1 MPATEPGVLALSGP
15 VTFDHTASLAARLRG
30 QAGQAQALDWSGV
43 TQVDSSAVALM
54 LELARAAGHRHQQ
67 QVQQQPW
74 KLRTRRTSLR
84 MPSRGH
90 SIPLRS
96 GYQRL
101 RGCLL

>member
-67 QVQQQPW
+67 RQLPA
-74 KLRTRRTSLR
+74 SLLSLIALYGVNDLVCA
-84 MPSRGH
+84 P
-90 SIPLRS
+90 
-96 GYQRL
+96 
-101 RGCLL
+101 

>member
-15 VTFDHTASLAARLRG
+15 VTFDHPASLAARLRG

-67 QVQQQPW
+67 RQLPA
-74 KLRTRRTSLR
+74 SLLSLIALYGVNDLVCA
-84 MPSRGH
+84 P
-90 SIPLRS
+90 
-96 GYQRL
+96 
-101 RGCLL
+101 

>member
-15 VTFDHTASLAARLRG
+15 VTFDHTADLATRLRG

-67 QVQQQPW
+67 RQLPA
-74 KLRTRRTSLR
+74 SLLSLIALYGVNDLVCA
-84 MPSRGH
+84 P
-90 SIPLRS
+90 
-96 GYQRL
+96 
-101 RGCLL
+101 